1 VDDLNLFKE
10 LAAVRALAPAVSA
23 ASLLASA
30 TLQGARALGF
40 EADFGTI
47 EPGRRAPL
55 IAIDLPASVSDVE
68 EYLVGGIAP
77 PAVHWVEDLLGDRA
91 KYAH

>member
-1 VDDLNLFKE
+1 MFSE
-10 LAAVRALAPAVSA
+10 LAALRALAPAVPA

-40 EADFGTI
+40 DAEFGTI
-47 EPGRRAPL
+47 EPGRRASL
-55 IAIDLPASVSDVE
+55 IAVDLPSAVVDVE

-77 PAVHWVEDLLGDRA
+77 RAVHWVEDLLGERA
-91 KYAH
+91 RYGF